1 MMLPFVFRLI
11 IATLLLFSGLMP
23 VQLTAQF
30 TGEKQPFETGKW
42 IQLQVNQGGFF
53 RIGYQDLLNYGFNPA
68 QINPKTIRLFL
79 SQGAGYPD
87 LNVAV
92 TSSAPEAAIYV
103 HGETDA
109 KFDVND
115 YIIFYVEPLVSF
127 EADNMRFKRNRH
139 QYAKNITAYI
149 GTNNQTLG
157 KRIALANEAAVND
170 LPIIYGGCVMNLFET
185 DLLNPLGMG
194 RVWLGEKLGNE
205 TLSRN
210 YATQIPNGVDS
221 TWLQFRI
228 GASMIDETGWL
239 YIRYGLQQF
248 NVFLRRNNSGD
259 EPVYTQEFQLQTA
272 EFGSFPLEL
281 SLNRKNSQSAAYLDY
296 LQFQSFGKHEKVNS
310 LDWFYPQ
317 LKIGEIKN
325 GAQFEF
331 SGEVAERLVW
341 DVSNPYAPVQLF
353 ATLRG
358 ANQQYHHPNPRV
370 SAHLAVQTISQMK
383 SPVFLGAILPSLVN
397 ELIAPTLY
405 IVNTPFANVLK
416 SQDWANINP
425 DSKIVLIQDIYNQYS
440 GGEPDL
446 GAIRAYL
453 RFLHA
458 FYKDANGNPI
468 LKYVTLVGA
477 ASYDFF
483 DRLPGNTNFI
493 PIYQS
498 LGEQKTSNYSLD
510 DYIGYLT
517 EGQGDLN
524 LGQSKLDVV
533 IGRIPART
541 ESEVAQFFEK
551 RKNYA
556 SPKTLGAWRSR
567 ITFVT
572 DDIDEAW
579 EKEFTYESEDY
590 ARYIAKNHPYLR
602 VNRIFADAFV
612 QKTNGNN
619 EAYPDVNT
627 AIKKSFEEGSLFVNY
642 QGHGGETGWGQEAF
656 FDIPTINSLNNPYR
670 IPVLFTATC
679 EFSRFDNP
687 ALQSAGEKTLFRKN
701 GGAIAL
707 MTTTRT
713 VWVSGNTIINNA
725 FWKNYGFPK
734 PNESVPTLGD
744 LYGRLK
750 NRPRLNSEDNKFALL
765 GDPSMKLAFPEHV
778 VVLDTINGAAFD
790 QFSDTLK
797 AFSVIRVSGHV
808 NERLKGLLDDFN
820 GELEVEIFDKPVQQF
835 TLDNDKEGINV
846 PFESES
852 SVIFKGKVSVIKG
865 RFEFAFAIPKD
876 ISYQIGNGRCV
887 FYAQDGKR
895 DAAGFWEFKIG
906 GSSPI
911 QELDTIGPKIRAFMG
926 DTMFVNGGQVQ
937 SESNFVALVY
947 DKNGLNATGAGIG
960 RDMVLT
966 IDPGTESE
974 ASYVVNEFFNYDA
987 NSYQQGYIKFP
998 LKDLSP
1004 GHHTAHLKVWDIYNN
1019 SGNGIVDFE
1028 VGPAR
1033 ELIISGSSAFP
1044 NPTNSL
1050 ENLRFSLNHNMPN
1063 EDLNASISIYNIG
1076 GVRVF
1081 ESETFIWSAP
1091 SKLILPEGQD
1101 NWFGG
1106 IDLPAGLYVYH
1117 LKLSTQDG
1125 LSDRVAGKLIKQ

>member
-1 MMLPFVFRLI
+1 MP
-11 IATLLLFSGLMP
+11 ASLFSRISITILFWITGQFTVSLS
-23 VQLTAQF
+23 AQF
-30 TGEKQPFETGKW
+30 AGEKQSFEKGKW
-42 IQLQVNQGGFF
+42 IQLQVSQGGFF
-53 RIGYQDLLNYGFNPA
+53 KISYQDLLQYGFNPA
-68 QINPKTIRLFL
+68 QINPKTFQLFV
-79 SQGAGYPD
+79 SQGPGYPD
-87 LNVAV
+87 SNKSV
-92 TSSAPEAAIYV
+92 TSSAPEVALFV
-103 HGETDA
+103 QGEADA
-109 KFDVND
+109 SFDAND
-115 YIIFYVEPLVSF
+115 FIVFYIEPLVAF
-127 EADNMRFKRNRH
+127 EADNIRFKRNRH
-139 QYAKNITAYI
+139 QYAKNIVAYL
-149 GTNNQTLG
+149 GSNNQTLG
-157 KRIALANEAAVND
+157 KRIALASDATTKD
-170 LPIIYGGCVMNLFET
+170 LPIIYGGCVVNLFEN
-185 DLLNPLGMG
+185 DLLNPLEMG

-210 YATQIPNGVDS
+210 YPTQIPNGVDS

-228 GASMIDETGWL
+228 GASMIDEMGSL
-239 YIRYGLQQF
+239 NIRYGAQQF
-248 NVFLRRNNSGD
+248 NLSLRRNISGD
-259 EPVYTQEFQLQTA
+259 EPVYTQEFQLRTA

-281 SLNRKNSQSAAYLDY
+281 SLTRKNSQSAAYLDY
-296 LQFQSFGKHEKVNS
+296 LQFQSFGKHEKVNAS
-310 LDWFYPQ
+310 DWYYPQ
-317 LKIGEIKN
+317 LKTEEVKN
-325 GAQFEF
+325 GALFEF

-353 ATLRG
+353 ATLQG
-358 ANQQYHHPNPRV
+358 PNQHYHHPNPHA

-383 SPVFLGAILPSLVN
+383 SPVFLGAVLPTLVN
-397 ELIAPTLY
+397 DIIAPTLY
-405 IVNTPFANVLK
+405 IVNTSFANVLK

-425 DSKIVLIQDIYNQYS
+425 NSKIVLLKDIYDQYS
-440 GGEPDL
+440 GGEADL
-446 GAIRAYL
+446 GAVRAYL
-453 RFLHA
+453 RFLHS
-458 FYKDANGNPI
+458 FYKDANGNPV

-483 DRLPGNTNFI
+483 DRLPGNTNYI

-498 LGEQKTSNYSLD
+498 FGEQKTSNFSLD
-510 DYIGYLT
+510 DYLGYLT
-517 EGQGDLN
+517 EGQGDLR
-524 LGQSKLDVV
+524 LGQSKLDVI

-541 ESEVAQFFEK
+541 ESEVVQFFEK
-551 RKNYA
+551 RKKYA
-556 SPKTLGAWRSR
+556 STKSLGAWRSR

-579 EKEFTYESEDY
+579 EKEFTFESEDY
-590 ARYIAKNHPYLR
+590 AQYIAKNHPYLR
-602 VNRIFADAFV
+602 VNRIYADAFV

-619 EAYPDVNT
+619 EAYPEAST

-656 FDIPTINSLNNPYR
+656 FDIPTINSLNNPYK

-713 VWVSGNTIINNA
+713 VWVSGNSIINEA

-734 PNESVPTLGD
+734 PNESIPTLGD

-778 VVLDTINGAAFD
+778 VVLDSVNGASFD

-797 AFSVIRVSGHV
+797 AFSVMRVSGHV
-808 NERLKGLLDDFN
+808 NERLKGLLNDFN

-835 TLDNDKEGINV
+835 TLDNDKEGVKV

-852 SVIFKGKVSVIKG
+852 SVIFKGKVSVLKG
-865 RFEFAFAIPKD
+865 RFAFSFAIPKD
-876 ISYQIGNGRCV
+876 ISYQIGEGRCI

-895 DAAGFWEFKIG
+895 DAAGFWKFKIG

-911 QELDTIGPKIRAFMG
+911 QELDTTGPKIRAFMG
-926 DTMFVNGGQVQ
+926 DTLFVNGGKVQ
-937 SESNFVALVY
+937 SESDFVALVY
-947 DKNGLNATGAGIG
+947 DQNGLNATGAGIG

-966 IDPGTESE
+966 LDLGTESE
-974 ASYVVNEFFNYDA
+974 VSYVVNEFFNYDA
-987 NSYQQGYIKFP
+987 NSYQKGYIRFP

-1004 GHHTAHLKVWDIYNN
+1004 GNHTAHIKVWDIYNN
-1019 SGNGIVDFE
+1019 SGNGVVNFE

-1033 ELIISGSSAFP
+1033 ELIIAGSMAFP
-1044 NPTNSL
+1044 NPINTL

-1063 EDLNASISIYNIG
+1063 EDLNATISIYNIG

-1081 ESETFIWSAP
+1081 ESESFIWSAP
-1091 SKLILPEGQD
+1091 SKLILPED
-1101 NWFGG
+1101 HENWFGG

-1125 LSDRVAGKLIKQ
+1125 LSDRVTGKLIKQ